1 MIIWSEM
8 EKKKKHAARKKKI
21 PNQVQAKS
29 KVGKTK
35 KVDPLS
41 NVRTASILL
50 RAYVNS
56 GNKYGKKK
64 LSRAL
69 AYLEVNST
77 QKFAQWGIS
86 SS

>member
-1 MIIWSEM
+1 M

-21 PNQVQAKS
+21 PNQVQAKM